1 MSTATIKLP
10 MELTIAQVEQFKQEA
25 LEMINQS
32 ATLLIDD
39 SNISRIDTTGVQLI
53 LAIVT
58 QISSLNKELTWQCQA
73 DCITESIKQL
83 GINEPILNQYLVN

>member
-1 MSTATIKLP
+1 MSVATIKLP

-58 QISSLNKELTWQCQA
+58 QISSLNKELTWQCKA
-73 DCITESIKQL
+73 DCIIESIKQL